1 MKKILS
7 LVIFLFL
14 SSSLFS
20 QYGIDY
26 EEFGKIILPK
36 SLRLETKIIKE
47 ITEENNKE
55 NEVKE
60 LLNLNSKIKRL
71 TTNYKGDKINTECRT
86 YYKSYDFYLKLF
98 KKTEDGLK
106 DDKREIARATTNYG
120 KKLYT
125 TRYNYGVKHL
135 NEYRD
140 EVNYYAKKINSCN
153 DKADRKRKLLVNEL
167 IEKSKGYAEYYL
179 SESNLRKLT
188 PKVSSTTYN
197 IEDDDLMHWN
207 TGTIDDLINKAKN
220 SKTIAF
226 AFICNPEKEICQKT
240 YNDVFKAS
248 SSEVN
253 SWSRSDGY
261 KIADLHNKNFIS
273 GKFYSKNVLSFM
285 NENNITHYPTFIWF
299 SKDGSIIQ
307 KETGVDTDV
316 YNISK
321 KLVDNQFSEI
331 TNFEENLKK
340 KGCKDIFC
348 EYKEIHRIFIKT
360 PNSRRNNKLFD
371 IIKYNP
377 GSLNSPELQWLLN
390 HSDFEELSSDEKMST
405 FYSALEFSYMKE
417 TEDYELTDA
426 FNSYATDEKIK
437 PLGKYAKTFR
447 EYLIKDE
454 EGLGFKTTT
463 TSDKYPVYKK
473 YDNGNYKYKGF
484 RTKRLKFPIGKW
496 VKYYESG
503 AIKEEYEL
511 DEDSRHIGKYNTYY
525 ENGKIFEVC
534 EDIKEPKYEK
544 CIQYHK
550 NGKIRAEGKRSFWD
564 NELNDKWK
572 HYYDSGELQSVGYY
586 KASLKVGLWI
596 EYHKNGNVKAKGNY
610 TTYVGGTKNDKWEYY
625 NENGKKN
632 RIEEHNYQNKT
643 YKRTHLYPNRTVRY
657 IYIYENDKLSRI
669 RESYSPDGKQTLVN
683 GTGIYKVYNQDTN
696 KLEHTS
702 EMKNGIRNGIANWY
716 YKNGQLKLSVLYKY
730 SEKGDF
736 GGLRWEVLSMFDI
749 DGNSLEKGTLK
760 DGNGTWKTY
769 DKNGK
774 LESIKSYTNGIENPK

>member
-226 AFICNPEKEICQKT
+226 AFICNPEKEICQET

-348 EYKEIHRIFIKT
+348 EYKEIHR
-360 PNSRRNNKLFD
+360 LF
-371 IIKYNP
+371 
-377 GSLNSPELQWLLN
+377 
-390 HSDFEELSSDEKMST
+390 
-405 FYSALEFSYMKE
+405 
-417 TEDYELTDA
+417 
-426 FNSYATDEKIK
+426 
-437 PLGKYAKTFR
+437 
-447 EYLIKDE
+447 
-454 EGLGFKTTT
+454 
-463 TSDKYPVYKK
+463 
-473 YDNGNYKYKGF
+473 
-484 RTKRLKFPIGKW
+484 
-496 VKYYESG
+496 
-503 AIKEEYEL
+503 
-511 DEDSRHIGKYNTYY
+511 
-525 ENGKIFEVC
+525 
-534 EDIKEPKYEK
+534 
-544 CIQYHK
+544 
-550 NGKIRAEGKRSFWD
+550 
-564 NELNDKWK
+564 
-572 HYYDSGELQSVGYY
+572 
-586 KASLKVGLWI
+586 
-596 EYHKNGNVKAKGNY
+596 
-610 TTYVGGTKNDKWEYY
+610 
-625 NENGKKN
+625 
-632 RIEEHNYQNKT
+632 
-643 YKRTHLYPNRTVRY
+643 
-657 IYIYENDKLSRI
+657 
-669 RESYSPDGKQTLVN
+669 
-683 GTGIYKVYNQDTN
+683 
-696 KLEHTS
+696 
-702 EMKNGIRNGIANWY
+702 
-716 YKNGQLKLSVLYKY
+716 YKNTK
-730 SEKGDF
+730 F
-736 GGLRWEVLSMFDI
+736 
-749 DGNSLEKGTLK
+749 
-760 DGNGTWKTY
+760 
-769 DKNGK
+769 
-774 LESIKSYTNGIENPK
+774 